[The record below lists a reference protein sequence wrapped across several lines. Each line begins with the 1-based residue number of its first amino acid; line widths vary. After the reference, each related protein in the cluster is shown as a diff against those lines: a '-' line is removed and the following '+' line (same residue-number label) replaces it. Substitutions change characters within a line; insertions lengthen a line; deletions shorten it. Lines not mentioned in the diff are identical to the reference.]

1 MCADKKSYTKILTGG
16 CVCEGITSELLYFS
30 VLFKFSSVS
39 IYYFNIFRTFLNDG
53 KVKKKRGQ

>member
-1 MCADKKSYTKILTGG
+1 M
-16 CVCEGITSELLYFS
+16 CEGIMGDLLYFS
-30 VLFKFSSVS
+30 ILLKFSLLS